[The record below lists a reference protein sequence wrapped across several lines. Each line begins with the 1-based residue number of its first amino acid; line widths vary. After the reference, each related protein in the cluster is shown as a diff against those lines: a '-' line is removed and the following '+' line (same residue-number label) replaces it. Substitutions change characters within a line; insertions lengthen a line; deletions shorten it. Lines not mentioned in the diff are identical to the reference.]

1 MRGDFVDRSIE
12 NSCNLY
18 SIFETVWFLFGGR
31 TSHLIGI
38 FSVSPT
44 HRTFVLCVSLV
55 PPIPYHDDRLRG
67 EPTLKLE
74 WTNKYAVITYTDFF
88 AANWLAA
95 SDDSYSKTDRQS
107 EKERSL
113 CGRELLYCT
122 LDGWMAR
129 WPKMGGQGLRIVT
142 GWASHR
148 QSPLFTIMWIPVSIA
163 NFEQN
168 DCGRRKTPSTTS
180 LCYTCRCCRHHH
192 HLAGWDDDVNLT
204 YHILLTDGREIE
216 RE

>member
-1 MRGDFVDRSIE
+1 MKWRHLVLVSISGDLSTTRRRRNPFFPTFLHPILFVTIEVYLPFVTVLGIISSSFATMRGDFVDRSIE

-95 SDDSYSKTDRQS
+95 SDDS
-107 EKERSL
+107 
-113 CGRELLYCT
+113 
-122 LDGWMAR
+122 
-129 WPKMGGQGLRIVT
+129 
-142 GWASHR
+142 
-148 QSPLFTIMWIPVSIA
+148 
-163 NFEQN
+163 
-168 DCGRRKTPSTTS
+168 
-180 LCYTCRCCRHHH
+180 
-192 HLAGWDDDVNLT
+192 
-204 YHILLTDGREIE
+204 
-216 RE
+216 